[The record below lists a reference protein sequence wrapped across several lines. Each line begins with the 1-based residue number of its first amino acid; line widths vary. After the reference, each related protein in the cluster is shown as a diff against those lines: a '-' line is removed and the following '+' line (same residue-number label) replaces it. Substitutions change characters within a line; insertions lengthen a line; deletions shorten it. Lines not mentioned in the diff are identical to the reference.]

1 MLALTG
7 WALAMWLR
15 ITLALALVV
24 ALVWWLAPDWLW
36 LALTGAA
43 LIEAWTI
50 RQLARE
56 WSWQA
61 RAHWWWA
68 R

>member
-24 ALVWWLAPDWLW
+24 ALVWWLAPTWLW
-36 LALTGAA
+36 LALTAA
-43 LIEAWTI
+43 VLIEAWTI

-61 RAHWWWA
+61 RAYWWWA